1 MQHVF
6 ILSSRSGSCYYS
18 KESYSG
24 QVNFLKI
31 SEIFRLKYNIYF
43 SKKSRFPFYYLKFTV
58 FEEKNIYQS
67 TALTSTIERSLFK
80 VLPCI
85 CFRSSWESI
94 QSQTTQLQ
102 VSIRPLFSTACT
114 VVYLNIKRSRSCL
127 SLIALS

>member
-58 FEEKNIYQS
+58 FEEKYISVYSAYVNNR
-67 TALTSTIERSLFK
+67 T
-80 VLPCI
+80 VP
-85 CFRSSWESI
+85 I
-94 QSQTTQLQ
+94 QGATMHL
-102 VSIRPLFSTACT
+102 L
-114 VVYLNIKRSRSCL
+114 
-127 SLIALS
+127 

>member
-24 QVNFLKI
+24 LVNFLKK
-31 SEIFRLKYNIYF
+31 FRLKYNIYF

-85 CFRSSWESI
+85 CFRSS
-94 QSQTTQLQ
+94 
-102 VSIRPLFSTACT
+102 
-114 VVYLNIKRSRSCL
+114 
-127 SLIALS
+127 